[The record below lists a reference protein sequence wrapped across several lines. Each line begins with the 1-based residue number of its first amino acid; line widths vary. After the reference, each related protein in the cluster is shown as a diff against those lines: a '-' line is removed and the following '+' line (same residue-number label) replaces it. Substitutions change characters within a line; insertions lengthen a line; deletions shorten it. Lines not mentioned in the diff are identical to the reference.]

1 MADQRITEL
10 NALSKAGVS
19 ATDVLP
25 IADISASETKK
36 VTAKNLVDAGLDLI
50 DASSIDLDK
59 LDQSSTTKLGTVA
72 FADDAIT
79 AAKLAANSSAVADTV
94 APTGNNFGG
103 RGYFNTTTSNL
114 QFYNGTAY
122 QQVIM
127 PTAGIGDLQIT
138 TGKLADGAV
147 TTAKVTALG
156 TAAIADNAVTTAKII
171 DGAVSGAKIA
181 TDTITATQIAIG
193 AVGASELA
201 DNAVDTAA
209 IVNGAVT
216 TAKIA
221 AEAVTTAKLGNLQ
234 VTNDKIANTTISY
247 GKLNLADASIPG
259 AKLVGD
265 SVTATQIAEN
275 AVGTS
280 ELAAS
285 AVTATEIASNA
296 VTTDKITDD
305 SVTNAKISAGAVLTE
320 QIADAAVTY
329 AKIQNVSADSLLGR
343 DASSGVTQEITCTA
357 VGRELLDDATVADQR
372 TTLGLGSVA
381 TVSQVSTSQ
390 IEDDAVTAAKLANE
404 STVASVTTLPASGAF
419 IGQLA
424 LVTSTNKVYSW
435 SGAAWTSIKAA
446 GSINSVVGST
456 SGIVDVVVST
466 VDDEATITTT
476 LDNTSGAA
484 QFLAGP
490 TSAAGAVSY
499 RALDGSD
506 LPTSTTTAKGGVI
519 INGNGLVMSG
529 DTLTIDNTVV
539 EENVNYHVVQYDV
552 NGLVTDGRV
561 VEAGDLPTA
570 TATSQGAARPGSGL
584 SVDGAGAFNHI
595 NNIAADTAVKVNFD
609 TQGHITG
616 TQLLEATDI
625 PDLDATKI
633 TTGTFGSGFLAANSV
648 TASQLADYGIAKIS
662 PTQPTPEF
670 AGQLWVNPTDR
681 TAYVWVGQVDPPEGY
696 YLPLNNEFGAQ
707 ANLRFG
713 GTYNATTNTV
723 ASLNS
728 YGAEAG
734 LTVGSA
740 LVAPTAA
747 SSGIYLLVTTAGTGT
762 SPAPAVALDVGDWIL
777 SPGSGTTWTHVN
789 LVGAGISVIDATS
802 VTYDG
807 TGLTPPFSGVADAG
821 AAIDSLWGRTQIATL
836 AVKGIVLESTEV
848 TVDNT
853 TGAMA
858 VGVVD
863 EGSY

>member
-36 VTAKNLVDAGLDLI
+36 VTSKDLVDAGLDLI
-50 DASSIDLDK
+50 DAGSIDLDK
-59 LDQSSTTKLGTVA
+59 LDQSSTTKLGTGA
-72 FADDAIT
+72 FADDAVT
-79 AAKLAANSSAVADTV
+79 AAKLAANSSAVADTIE
-94 APTGNNFGG
+94 PTADNFGG
-103 RGYFNTTTSNL
+103 RGYFNTTTGNL
-114 QFYNGTAY
+114 QFYNGAAY

-171 DGAVSGAKIA
+171 DGAISSAKIA
-181 TDTITATQIAIG
+181 AGTITASNISIG
-193 AVGASELA
+193 AVG
-201 DNAVDTAA
+201 
-209 IVNGAVT
+209 T
-216 TAKIA
+216 T
-221 AEAVTTAKLGNLQ
+221 Q
-234 VTNDKIANTTISY
+234 V
-247 GKLNLADASIPG
+247 
-259 AKLVGD
+259 
-265 SVTATQIAEN
+265 
-275 AVGTS
+275 
-280 ELAAS
+280 
-285 AVTATEIASNA
+285 
-296 VTTDKITDD
+296 
-305 SVTNAKISAGAVLTE
+305 
-320 QIADAAVTY
+320 ADAAITY

-343 DASSGVTQEITCTA
+343 DGSSGVTQEITCTA
-357 VGRELLDDATVADQR
+357 VGRALLDDATVADQR

-381 TVSQVSTSQ
+381 IVNQVSTSQ
-390 IEDDAVTAAKLANE
+390 IADGAVTAAKLANE
-404 STVASVTTLPASGAF
+404 STVDSVTTLPASGAF

-435 SGAAWTSIKAA
+435 SGSSWTSIKAA

-456 SGIVDVVVST
+456 SGLVDVVVST
-466 VDDEATITTT
+466 VGDAATITTT
-476 LDNTSGAA
+476 LDNTSAAA

-499 RALDGSD
+499 RALDGAD
-506 LPTSTTTAKGGVI
+506 LPTSTTLSKGGVI

-552 NGLVTDGRV
+552 NGLVTGGRV
-561 VEAGDLPTA
+561 VEAGDIPTA
-570 TATSQGAARPGSGL
+570 TATTQGAARPGSGL
-584 SVDGAGAFNHI
+584 SVDGAGAFNHV
-595 NNIAADTAVKVNFD
+595 NNIAPDTAVKVDFD

-616 TQLLEATDI
+616 THLLEATDI

-681 TAYVWVGQVDPPEGY
+681 TAYVWVGQVEPPEGY

-713 GTYNATTNTV
+713 GTYNANTNTV
-723 ASLNS
+723 ASLNN

-740 LVAPTAA
+740 LAAPTSA
-747 SSGIYLLVTTAGTGT
+747 SSGVYLLVTTAGTGT
-762 SPAPAVALDVGDWIL
+762 APAPAIALDVGDWLL

-807 TGLTPPFSGVADAG
+807 TGLTPPFSGVSDAG
-821 AAIDSLWGRTQIATL
+821 AAIDALWGRTQIATI
-836 AVKGIVLESTEV
+836 AVTGVVLESTEV

>member
-36 VTAKNLVDAGLDLI
+36 VTSKDLVDAGLDLI

-59 LDQSSTTKLGTVA
+59 LDQSSTTKLGTIA
-72 FADDAIT
+72 FADDAVT
-79 AAKLAANSSAVADTV
+79 AAKLAANSSAAADTI
-94 APTGNNFGG
+94 APTVDNFGG
-103 RGYFNTTTSNL
+103 RGYFNTTTGNL

-156 TAAIADNAVTTAKII
+156 TAAIADDAVTTAKII
-171 DGAVSGAKIA
+171 DGAVSAAKIA
-181 TDTITATQIAIG
+181 TDTITATQIAINAIG
-193 AVGASELA
+193 AAELA
-201 DNAVDTAA
+201 DNAVDTAS
-209 IVNGAVT
+209 IVDSAVT
-216 TAKIA
+216 TAKLG
-221 AEAVTTAKLGNLQ
+221 AEAVTTAKIGELA
-234 VTNDKIANTTISY
+234 VTDEKIADTTISY
-247 GKLNLADASIPG
+247 EKLNLADASVPG
-259 AKLVGD
+259 AKLTD
-265 SVTATQIAEN
+265 TSVTD
-275 AVGTS
+275 S
-280 ELAAS
+280 KLAAD
-285 AVTATEIASNA
+285 AVTGTKIADNA
-296 VTTDKITDD
+296 VTTTKINDGAVTTSKITDNN
-305 SVTNAKISAGAVLTE
+305 VTSAKIAPNAVLE
-320 QIADAAVTY
+320 GQIADAAVAF

-343 DASSGVTQEITCTA
+343 DGTSGVTQEITCTP
-357 VGRELLDDATVADQR
+357 VGRALLDDATVADQR

-381 TVSQVSTSQ
+381 TVNQVSTSQ
-390 IEDDAVTAAKLANE
+390 IADDAVTAIKLADS
-404 STVASVTTLPASGAF
+404 STVDLVTSLPGSGAF

-424 LVTSTNKVYSW
+424 LVTSTEKVYCW
-435 SGAAWTSIKAA
+435 SGAEWILIKTA
-446 GSINSVVGST
+446 GSINSVVGGT
-456 SGIVDVVVST
+456 SGIVDIVVTT
-466 VDDEATITTT
+466 VGDEATITTT

-490 TSAAGAVSY
+490 TGAAGAVSY
-499 RALDGSD
+499 RVLDGAD
-506 LPTSTTTAKGGVI
+506 LPTPTTLSKGGVI

-529 DTLTIDNTVV
+529 DTLTIDNTIV
-539 EENVNYHVVQYDV
+539 EENVNNHIVQYDT
-552 NGLVTDGRV
+552 NGLVTSGR
-561 VEAGDLPTA
+561 AIASGDIPTA
-570 TATSQGAARPGSGL
+570 TATTQGAARPGSGL
-584 SVDGAGAFNHI
+584 SVDGSGAFNHT
-595 NNIAADTAVKVNFD
+595 NNVLAGTAVKVDFD
-609 TQGHITG
+609 TQGHITA
-616 TQLLEATDI
+616 THLLEATDI
-625 PDLDATKI
+625 PNLDAAKI

-662 PTQPTPEF
+662 STQPTPEF

-713 GTYNATTNTV
+713 GTYNASTNTI
-723 ASLNS
+723 ASLNN

-740 LVAPTAA
+740 LAAPTAA
-747 SSGIYLLVTTAGTGT
+747 SSGLYLLVTTAGTGT
-762 SPAPAVALDVGDWIL
+762 SPAPAIALDVGDWIL

-789 LVGAGISVIDATS
+789 LVGAGISVIDASS

-807 TGLTPPFSGVADAG
+807 TGLTPAFSGVSDAG
-821 AAIDSLWGRTQIATL
+821 AAIDALWGRTQIATL

>member
-36 VTAKNLVDAGLDLI
+36 VTSKDLVDAGLDLI
-50 DASSIDLDK
+50 DAGSIDLDK

-72 FADDAIT
+72 FADDAVT
-79 AAKLAANSSAVADTV
+79 AAKLATNSSAVADTIT
-94 APTGNNFGG
+94 PTADNFGG

-122 QQVIM
+122 QQVVM

-138 TGKLADGAV
+138 TGKLAAGAV
-147 TTAKVTALG
+147 TTDKVTALG
-156 TAAIADNAVTTAKII
+156 TAAIADDAITTVKII
-171 DGAVSGAKIA
+171 DGAVS
-181 TDTITATQIAIG
+181 
-193 AVGASELA
+193 S
-201 DNAVDTAA
+201 
-209 IVNGAVT
+209 
-216 TAKIA
+216 AKIA
-221 AEAVTTAKLGNLQ
+221 AGTITASN
-234 VTNDKIANTTISY
+234 ISI
-247 GKLNLADASIPG
+247 GG
-259 AKLVGD
+259 
-265 SVTATQIAEN
+265 
-275 AVGTS
+275 VGT
-280 ELAAS
+280 
-285 AVTATEIASNA
+285 TE
-296 VTTDKITDD
+296 V
-305 SVTNAKISAGAVLTE
+305 
-320 QIADAAVTY
+320 ADAAVTY

-343 DASSGVTQEITCTA
+343 DGSSGVTQEITCTA
-357 VGRELLDDATVADQR
+357 VGRALLDDATAADQR

-390 IEDDAVTAAKLANE
+390 IEDGAVTAAKLANE
-404 STVASVTTLPASGAF
+404 STVDSVTSLPASGAF

-435 SGAAWTSIKAA
+435 SGSAWTSIKAA

-456 SGIVDVVVST
+456 SGLVDVVVST
-466 VDDEATITTT
+466 SGDEATVTTT

-490 TSAAGAVSY
+490 TTAAGAVSY
-499 RALDGSD
+499 RALDGAD

-552 NGLVTDGRV
+552 NGLVTGGRV
-561 VEAGDLPTA
+561 VESGDIPTA

-595 NNIAADTAVKVNFD
+595 NNIAAGTGVKVDFD
-609 TQGHITG
+609 TQGHITA
-616 TQLLEATDI
+616 THLLETTDI
-625 PDLDATKI
+625 PDLDAAKI

-713 GTYNATTNTV
+713 GTYNASTNKV
-723 ASLNS
+723 ASLNN

-740 LVAPTAA
+740 LAAPTSA
-747 SSGIYLLVTTAGTGT
+747 SSGVYLLVTTAGTGT
-762 SPAPAVALDVGDWIL
+762 SPVPAIALDVGDWLL

-789 LVGAGISVIDATS
+789 LVGAGISVIDAGD

-807 TGLTPPFSGVADAG
+807 TGLTPPFSGVADAK
-821 AAIDSLWGRTQIATL
+821 AAIDSLWGRTQIATI
-836 AVKGIVLESTEV
+836 AVKGVVLESTEV

>member
-1 MADQRITEL
+1 MADQRITDL

-36 VTAKNLVDAGLDLI
+36 VTTKNLVDAGLDLI
-50 DASSIDLDK
+50 DAGSIDLNK

-79 AAKLAANSSAVADTV
+79 AAKLAANSSAVADTA

-138 TGKLADGAV
+138 TGKLAAGAV
-147 TTAKVTALG
+147 TTDKVTALG
-156 TAAIADNAVTTAKII
+156 TAAIADDAVTTAKII

-181 TDTITATQIAIG
+181 TDTITATQIAAD

-201 DNAVDTAA
+201 NNAVDTAA
-209 IVNGAVT
+209 IANGAVT

-221 AEAVTTAKLGNLQ
+221 AEAVTTAKINNLA
-234 VTNDKIANTTISY
+234 VTNAKIADATIADT
-247 GKLNLADASIPG
+247 KLNLANASIPG
-259 AKLVGD
+259 AKLVED
-265 SVTATQIAEN
+265 SVTATQIADN
-275 AVGTS
+275 AVSTA

-285 AVTATEIASNA
+285 AVTATEIASDA
-296 VTTDKITDD
+296 VTTNKIANG
-305 SVTNAKISAGAVLTE
+305 SVTSAKISTDAVATE
-320 QIADAAVTY
+320 KIADAAVTY
-329 AKIQNVSADSLLGR
+329 AKIQNVAADSLLGR
-343 DASSGVTQEITCTA
+343 SGSSGEAREIPCTGA
-357 VGRELLDDATVADQR
+357 GRALLDDATATDQR

-381 TVSQVSTSQ
+381 TANQVSTSQ
-390 IEDDAVTAAKLANE
+390 IAAEAVTAGKLANQ
-404 STVASVTTLPASGAF
+404 STVNTVTSLPASGAF
-419 IGQLA
+419 TGQLA
-424 LVTSTNKVYSW
+424 RVTSTDKVYAW
-435 SGAAWTSIKAA
+435 SGSEWKSIKAA

-456 SGIVDVVVST
+456 SGLVDVVVST

-490 TSAAGAVSY
+490 STAAGAVSY
-499 RALDGSD
+499 RALDGAD

-529 DTLTIDNTVV
+529 DTLTIDNTVT
-539 EENVNYHVVQYDV
+539 EENVNNHLVQYDA
-552 NGLVTDGRV
+552 NGLVTGGRV
-561 VEAGDLPTA
+561 IESGDIPTA
-570 TATSQGAARPGSGL
+570 TATSQGAARPGAGL
-584 SVDGAGAFNHI
+584 SVDGAGAFNHV
-595 NNIAADTAVKVNFD
+595 NNIAAGTGVKVNFD

-616 TQLLEATDI
+616 TQPLETTDI
-625 PDLDATKI
+625 PELDAAKI
-633 TTGTFGSGFLAANSV
+633 TSGTFGAGFLAANSV
-648 TASQLADYGIAKIS
+648 TATQLADYGIAKIS
-662 PTQPTPEF
+662 STQPTPEF
-670 AGQLWVNPTDR
+670 AGQLWINPTDR

-713 GTYNATTNTV
+713 GTYNASTNKV
-723 ASLNS
+723 ASLNT

-740 LVAPTAA
+740 LSAPTAA
-747 SSGIYLLVTTAGTGT
+747 SSGLYLLVTTSGTGT

-777 SPGSGTTWTHVN
+777 SPGFGTTWSHIN

-807 TGLTPPFSGVADAG
+807 TGLTPAFSGVSDAG
-821 AAIDSLWGRTQIATL
+821 AAIDALWGRTQIATQS
-836 AVKGIVLESTEV
+836 VKGIVLEGTEV
-848 TVDNT
+848 RVNNSS
-853 TGAMA
+853 GALSL
-858 VGVVD
+858 GVVD